1 MNSPTAFNMAQT
13 ISRSRMNVKRCNVF
27 HDGKKKVFGNIGG
40 FAMYF
45 LPSAAQS
52 ENKKPKR

>member
-1 MNSPTAFNMAQT
+1 
-13 ISRSRMNVKRCNVF
+13 MNVKRCNVF